1 MTRADLFAGLLL
13 ALGFGAAL
21 WEASSFQYGTEFAPG
36 PGFAPVWLSAIG
48 VALALLIAF
57 NAFKAT
63 RGPQP
68 EAGLPEVAIDKSGL
82 RRVGATLAGL
92 VAMIVIGA
100 WLGLMPAILAFLLF
114 LTLYVQRLSVLTA
127 IGASVGTVAFVYVVF
142 VRLLDVAIPS
152 GPLGF

>member
-1 MTRADLFAGLLL
+1 MTRADVFAGLLL

-48 VALALLIAF
+48 IALSLLIAF
-57 NAFKAT
+57 NAFKAV
-63 RGPQP
+63 RAPQP
-68 EAGLPEVAIDKSGL
+68 ETDLPPEAIDKSGL

-92 VAMIVIGA
+92 VAMMVIA
-100 WLGLMPAILAFLLF
+100 SWLGLVPAILAFLLF
-114 LTLYVQRLSVLTA
+114 LTLYVQRLSVVTA
-127 IGASVGTVAFVYVVF
+127 IAASVGTVAFVYVVF